1 MLTESC
7 TTLPQCQLKSWPLGR
22 SPYQSLQG
30 VVPWPDQVQLP
41 LRGTSQPLQPGRVSG
56 IWGTSRHPVP
66 WTPRMVPRL
75 GCQAGPS
82 WDQSLSPIPIPG
94 SSPCPW
100 ILGKRD
106 FQGQT
111 WLKSSG
117 LCRDLLKGGVCPGPS
132 SLPVLSQG
140 PPAPQPRGD
149 SCSTWWFYRAL
160 APLPSQATLI
170 QWFAPQGGSGL
181 LRGKHGS
188 PQARGRRDN
197 GQ

>member
-1 MLTESC
+1 MPAQVLAPGEVPLPESAG
-7 TTLPQCQLKSWPLGR
+7 SGPLARPRAAPTQRDIPAPAARPGVR
-22 SPYQSLQG
+22 DLGDISSPSAL
-30 VVPWPDQVQLP
+30 D
-41 LRGTSQPLQPGRVSG
+41 SQ
-56 IWGTSRHPVP
+56 
-66 WTPRMVPRL
+66 MVPRL

-82 WDQSLSPIPIPG
+82 WDQSLSLIPIPG

-149 SCSTWWFYRAL
+149 SCSTRWFYRAL
-160 APLPSQATLI
+160 APLSSQATLI

-181 LRGKHGS
+181 LRGEHGS
-188 PQARGRRDN
+188 PQARRRRDD